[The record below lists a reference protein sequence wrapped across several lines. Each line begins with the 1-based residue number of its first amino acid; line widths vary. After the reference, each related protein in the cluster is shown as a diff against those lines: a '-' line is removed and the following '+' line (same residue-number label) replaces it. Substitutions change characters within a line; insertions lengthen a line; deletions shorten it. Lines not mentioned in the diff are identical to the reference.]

1 MSQQAN
7 QDCGMHGARRR
18 SLLPVLGFLL
28 VAALFLSMIPTAWAT
43 SYEEKSVPTRRPTP
57 TKKPKE
63 ATPEYTKVAP
73 GPTDDDEKDKLAP
86 TAPLTEEAVVPAAQ
100 TPVHAELLP
109 VTGTGPASTSLLLV
123 VGLGGVV
130 VLCAGSWLATRTR
143 KQRGKTPPES

>member
-1 MSQQAN
+1 M
-7 QDCGMHGARRR
+7 
-18 SLLPVLGFLL
+18 LGFLL

-63 ATPEYTKVAP
+63 ATPEPVQTEEHQDKQDILP
-73 GPTDDDEKDKLAP
+73 SPT
-86 TAPLTEEAVVPAAQ
+86 PLTEEAVVPAAQ

-109 VTGTGPASTSLLLV
+109 VTGAGPASTSLLV
-123 VGLGGVV
+123 AGLGGVL